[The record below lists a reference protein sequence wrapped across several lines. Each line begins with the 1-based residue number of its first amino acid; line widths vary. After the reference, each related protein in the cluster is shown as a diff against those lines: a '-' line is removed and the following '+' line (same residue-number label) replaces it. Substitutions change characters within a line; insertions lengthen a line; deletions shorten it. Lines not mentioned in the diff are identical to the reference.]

1 MWRLLYLVKK
11 LPLGKIN
18 DVYLNY
24 RTKLALTPYFL
35 HASST
40 ISSRLSTPAPQDA
53 QVVLKWSE
61 VCQSCPAL
69 CGPMDCSLPG
79 SAVHGIFQARI
90 LEWAAISFSRGSSQP
105 RDRTQVFCIAD
116 RRCTIWATRE
126 ALKLYY

>member
-40 ISSRLSTPAPQDA
+40 ISSHLSTPAPQDA

-105 RDRTQVFCIAD
+105 RDRTQVFCIVD
-116 RRCTIWATRE
+116 RRFTIWATRK

>member
-1 MWRLLYLVKK
+1 MWQLLYLVKK

-18 DVYLNY
+18 DVCLNY
-24 RTKLALTPYFL
+24 RTKLALNPYFL

-40 ISSRLSTPAPQDA
+40 ISSRLSTPAPQDT

-61 VCQSCPAL
+61 VSQSCPAL

-79 SAVHGIFQARI
+79 SAIHGIFQARI

-105 RDRTQVFCIAD
+105 RDRTRVFCIAD
-116 RRCTIWATRE
+116 RCFTIWATRE

>member
-40 ISSRLSTPAPQDA
+40 ISSRLSTPAPQDT

-61 VCQSCPAL
+61 VSQSCPAL

-79 SAVHGIFQARI
+79 SAIHGIFQARI

-105 RDRTQVFCIAD
+105 RDRTRVFCIAD
-116 RRCTIWATRE
+116 RCFSIWATRE